1 MMKYLT
7 VEDYQSS
14 LFSLNTNNSDL
25 EKYIALAE
33 QDIEIITSI
42 PNLNNLSEYQLETI
56 KKILVQHT
64 DFIIENYDYIYS
76 IVDDYK
82 TLETSFSIGSKNCI
96 FINGVL
102 ILKKLYVLM
111 IQTGI
116 ISTRI

>member
-1 MMKYLT
+1 MKYLT

-25 EKYIALAE
+25 EKYISLAE

-42 PNLNNLSEYQLETI
+42 PNLNNLSDYQLETI
-56 KKILVQHT
+56 KRILVQHT

-82 TLETSFSIGSKNCI
+82 TLETTWKIGSQNCI
-96 FINGVL
+96 HRNGVL

-116 ISTRI
+116 INTKV